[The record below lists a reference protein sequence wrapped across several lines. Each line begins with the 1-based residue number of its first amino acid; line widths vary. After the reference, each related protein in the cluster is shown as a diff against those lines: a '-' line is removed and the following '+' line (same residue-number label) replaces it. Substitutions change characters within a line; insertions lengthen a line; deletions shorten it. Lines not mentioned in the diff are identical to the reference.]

1 MKLSLL
7 RSLIFQELWEL
18 DTISD
23 MRNSEVA
30 KILYEISA
38 LLELKGENKYKVAA
52 YAEAARRIENLP
64 DDIEKLF
71 KEKRLH
77 EIRGV
82 GESISQKITEYLTT
96 GKVTYLEELRKE
108 VPPELLELEKI
119 PGVGPKLA
127 YRLYKELGIK
137 DIDSLEKA
145 AKEGRIRLLP
155 RLGERVEQ
163 NILEGI
169 RQVREK
175 SERIPLGVAL
185 PIIEEILSFLSNNP
199 YITKITPA
207 GSVRRRKET
216 IGDID
221 ILITTKDME
230 KVNEYLKK
238 LPILRDIIASGP
250 TKTSINV
257 EPGIQVDF
265 RIVEDKCFGAALQY
279 FTGSKAHNIK
289 LRELALKKGFK
300 INEYGIFRIEDNVRL
315 GGEREEDIYEILEL
329 QFIPPELREDQGEIE
344 IASVGKLPNLLEE
357 KDILGD
363 LHSHTNW
370 SDGANTLEEMVDTAY
385 KLGYKY
391 LVISDHSQA
400 LGVAGG
406 LTPEQIEK
414 QRKEIYELS
423 KKYKDFKI
431 IHGIEANILSDG
443 SLDLPHEVL
452 EKFDLVIAGLH
463 SGFKQSK
470 EKITERLISAIKNP
484 WVDIIS
490 HPTGRL
496 INKRPAYEVDL
507 DAILKAAKETGTV
520 LEINA
525 QPDRLDLCDLDARR
539 AKEKYGIIFSIG
551 TDAHDIKSFSL
562 IRYGVYVARR
572 AWLEKKDVLNTYS
585 WEEIKKRLKRYK
597 RNT

>member
-1 MKLSLL
+1 
-7 RSLIFQELWEL
+7 
-18 DTISD
+18 
-23 MRNSEVA
+23 MRNLEVA
-30 KILYEISA
+30 KILYEISS
-38 LLELKGENKYKVAA
+38 LLELKGDNKYKVAA
-52 YAEAARRIENLP
+52 YMEAARRIENLSE
-64 DDIEKLF
+64 DIEKLF

-77 EIRGV
+77 EIKGV
-82 GESISQKITEYLTT
+82 GESISQKIAEYFTT
-96 GKVTYLEELRKE
+96 GKITYLEELRKE
-108 VPPELLELEKI
+108 IPPELLELEKI
-119 PGVGPKLA
+119 PGVGPKFA

-145 AKEGRIRLLP
+145 AREGRIRLLP
-155 RLGERVEQ
+155 RLGEKIEQ

-169 RQVREK
+169 KQIKEK
-175 SERIPLGVAL
+175 SERIPLGTAL
-185 PIIEEILSFLSNNP
+185 PIIEEILSFLSDNTSIKN
-199 YITKITPA
+199 ITPA

-221 ILITTKDME
+221 ILITTQDIE
-230 KVNEYLKK
+230 RVNESLKN
-238 LPILRDIIASGP
+238 LPLLKDIISSGP
-250 TKTSINV
+250 TKTSITV

-265 RIVEDKCFGAALQY
+265 RVVEEKCFGAALQY

-289 LRELALKKGFK
+289 LRELALKRGIK
-300 INEYGIFRIEDNVRL
+300 INEYGIFRIEENKRL
-315 GGEREEDIYEILEL
+315 GGEKEEDIYEILGL

-344 IASVGKLPNLLEE
+344 LATLNKLPNLVEE

-363 LHSHTNW
+363 LHSHTTW
-370 SDGANTLEEMVDTAY
+370 SDGANSLEEMVDSAY
-385 KLGYKY
+385 KFGYKY

-406 LTPEQIEK
+406 LTPEKIEK
-414 QRKEIYELS
+414 QREKIFDLN

-431 IHGIEANILSDG
+431 IHSIEANILSDG
-443 SLDLPHEVL
+443 SIDLPNTIL

-507 DAILKAAKETGTV
+507 EAILQVSKETGTI

-525 QPDRLDLCDLDARR
+525 QPDRLDLCDLDSKK
-539 AKEKYGIIFSIG
+539 AKEKYGLLFSIG
-551 TDAHDIKSFSL
+551 TDAHDIRSFSL
-562 IRYGVYVARR
+562 VRYGVYVARR
-572 AWLEKKDVLNTYS
+572 AWLKKEDILNTYP
-585 WEEIKKRLKRYK
+585 WEEIKKKLKRNRK
-597 RNT
+597 NI

>member
-1 MKLSLL
+1 
-7 RSLIFQELWEL
+7 
-18 DTISD
+18 
-23 MRNSEVA
+23 MRNLEVA

-52 YAEAARRIENLP
+52 YAEAARRIENLSE
-64 DDIEKLF
+64 DIEKLF
-71 KEKRLH
+71 KERRLN
-77 EIRGV
+77 EIKGV
-82 GESISQKITEYLTT
+82 GESISQKISEYLTT

-119 PGVGPKLA
+119 PGIGPKLA
-127 YRLYKELGIK
+127 YRLYQELGIK

-145 AKEGRIRLLP
+145 AREGRIRLLP
-155 RLGERVEQ
+155 RLGEKVEQ

-169 RQVREK
+169 KQLRSK
-175 SERIPLGVAL
+175 SERIPLGIAL

-199 YITKITPA
+199 YIKNITPA

-221 ILITTKDME
+221 ILITTQDIE
-230 KVNEYLKK
+230 KVNESLRK
-238 LPILRDIIASGP
+238 LPILKDIIASGP

-265 RIVEDKCFGAALQY
+265 RVVEDKCFGAALQY

-289 LRELALKKGFK
+289 LRELALKKGLK
-300 INEYGIFRIEDNVRL
+300 INEYGVFRLEDNLRL
-315 GGEREEDIYEILEL
+315 GGEKEEDIYEILGL

-344 IASVGKLPNLLEE
+344 LASIGKLPNLIEE

-370 SDGANTLEEMVDTAY
+370 SDGANTLEEMVDFAY
-385 KLGYKY
+385 RLGYKY

-406 LTPEQIEK
+406 LTPEKIEK
-414 QRKEIYELS
+414 QREKIYELN
-423 KKYKDFKI
+423 KKYRDFKI
-431 IHGIEANILSDG
+431 IHSIEANILSDG
-443 SLDLPHEVL
+443 SLDLPQQIL

-507 DAILKAAKETGTV
+507 DAILHASKETGTI

-525 QPDRLDLCDLDARR
+525 QPDRLDLCDIDAKR
-539 AKEKYGIIFSIG
+539 AKEKYGLLFSIG

-562 IRYGVYVARR
+562 IRYGIYVARR
-572 AWLEKKDVLNTYS
+572 AWLQKEDILNTFP
-585 WEEIKKRLKRYK
+585 WEEIRKKIK
-597 RNT
+597 RNRENI

>member
-1 MKLSLL
+1 
-7 RSLIFQELWEL
+7 
-18 DTISD
+18 
-23 MRNSEVA
+23 MRNLEVA
-30 KILYEISA
+30 KILYEISS
-38 LLELKGENKYKVAA
+38 LLELKGENRYKVAA
-52 YAEAARRIENLP
+52 YMEAARRIENLSE
-64 DDIEKLF
+64 DIEKLF

-77 EIRGV
+77 EIKGV
-82 GESISQKITEYLTT
+82 GESISQKIAEYLTT
-96 GKVTYLEELRKE
+96 GKITYLEELKKE
-108 VPPELLELEKI
+108 IPPELLELERI

-145 AKEGRIRLLP
+145 AREGRIRLLP
-155 RLGERVEQ
+155 RLGEKIEQ

-169 RQVREK
+169 KQIKEK
-175 SERIPLGVAL
+175 SERIPLGIAL
-185 PIIEEILSFLSNNP
+185 PIIEEILSFLSDNK
-199 YITKITPA
+199 YIKNITPA

-221 ILITTKDME
+221 ILITTQDIE
-230 KVNEYLKK
+230 KVNESLKK
-238 LPILRDIIASGP
+238 LPILKDTIASGP
-250 TKTSINV
+250 TKTSIIV

-265 RIVEDKCFGAALQY
+265 RVVEEKCFGAALQY

-289 LRELALKKGFK
+289 LRELALKKGLK
-300 INEYGIFRIEDNVRL
+300 INEYGVFRIEDNKRL
-315 GGEREEDIYEILEL
+315 GGEKEEDIYEILGL
-329 QFIPPELREDQGEIE
+329 QFIPPELREDQGEVE
-344 IASVGKLPNLLEE
+344 LASINKLPNLVEE

-370 SDGANTLEEMVDTAY
+370 SDGANSLEEMVNFAY

-406 LTPEQIEK
+406 LTPERIEK
-414 QRKEIYELS
+414 QREKIFELN

-431 IHGIEANILSDG
+431 IHSIEANILSDG
-443 SLDLPHEVL
+443 SIDLPNSIL

-507 DAILKAAKETGTV
+507 EAILQVSKETGTI

-525 QPDRLDLCDLDARR
+525 QPDRLDLCDLDTKR
-539 AKEKYGIIFSIG
+539 AKEKYGLLFSIG
-551 TDAHDIKSFSL
+551 TDAHDIRSFSL

-572 AWLEKKDVLNTYS
+572 AWLKKEDILNTYP
-585 WEEIKKRLKRYK
+585 WEEIKKRLKRNRK
-597 RNT
+597 NT

>member
-1 MKLSLL
+1 
-7 RSLIFQELWEL
+7 
-18 DTISD
+18 
-23 MRNSEVA
+23 MRNLEVA

-52 YAEAARRIENLP
+52 YAEAARRIENLSE
-64 DDIEKLF
+64 DIEKLF
-71 KEKRLH
+71 KERRLH
-77 EIRGV
+77 EIKGV
-82 GESISQKITEYLTT
+82 GESISQKIAEYLTN
-96 GKVTYLEELRKE
+96 GRVLYLEELRKE
-108 VPPELLELEKI
+108 VPSELLELEKI

-127 YRLYKELGIK
+127 YRLYQELGIK

-155 RLGERVEQ
+155 RLGEKVEQ

-169 RQVREK
+169 KQIREK
-175 SERIPLGVAL
+175 SERIPLGIAL
-185 PIIEEILSFLSNNP
+185 PIIEEILSFLSDNP
-199 YITKITPA
+199 YIKNITPA

-221 ILITTKDME
+221 ILITTKNIE
-230 KVNEYLKK
+230 KVNESLKK
-238 LPILRDIIASGP
+238 LPILKDIIASGP

-265 RIVEDKCFGAALQY
+265 RVVEDKSFGSALQY

-289 LRELALKKGFK
+289 LRELALRKGLK
-300 INEYGIFRIEDNVRL
+300 INEYGIFRIEDNIRL
-315 GGEREEDIYEILEL
+315 GGEREEDIYEILGL
-329 QFIPPELREDQGEIE
+329 QFIPPELREDQGEVE
-344 IASVGKLPNLLEE
+344 IASLGKLPQLIEE

-370 SDGANTLEEMVDTAY
+370 SDGMNSLEEMVDFAY
-385 KLGYKY
+385 KLRYKY

-406 LTPEQIEK
+406 LTPERIEK
-414 QRKEIYELS
+414 QREKIFELN
-423 KKYKDFKI
+423 KKYKNFKI
-431 IHGIEANILSDG
+431 IHSIEANILSDG
-443 SLDLPHEVL
+443 SLDLPDYIL

-507 DAILKAAKETGTV
+507 EAILHASKETGTI

-525 QPDRLDLCDLDARR
+525 QPDRLDLCDIDAKR
-539 AKEKYGIIFSIG
+539 AKEKYGILFSIG
-551 TDAHDIKSFSL
+551 TDAHDIRSFSL

-572 AWLEKKDVLNTYS
+572 AWLQREDLLNSFT
-585 WEEIKKRLKRYK
+585 WEELKKKLKRNK
-597 RNT
+597 RDI

>member
-1 MKLSLL
+1 
-7 RSLIFQELWEL
+7 
-18 DTISD
+18 
-23 MRNSEVA
+23 MRNLEVA
-30 KILYEISA
+30 KVLYEISA

-52 YAEAARRIENLP
+52 YAEAARRIENLTE
-64 DDIEKLF
+64 DIEKLF

-77 EIRGV
+77 EIKGV
-82 GESISQKITEYLTT
+82 GESIAQKISEYLSS
-96 GKVTYLEELRKE
+96 GKITYLEELRKE
-108 VPPELLELEKI
+108 IPPELLELEKV

-127 YRLYKELGIK
+127 YRLYQELGIK

-155 RLGERVEQ
+155 RLGEKVEQ

-169 RQVREK
+169 KQIREK
-175 SERIPLGVAL
+175 SERILLGVAL
-185 PIIEEILSFLSNNP
+185 PIIEEILSFLSDNP
-199 YITKITPA
+199 YIKNITPA
-207 GSVRRRKET
+207 GSVRRKKET

-221 ILITTKDME
+221 ILITTQDID
-230 KVNEYLKK
+230 KVNESLKK
-238 LPILRDIIASGP
+238 LPILRNIIASGP

-265 RIVEDKCFGAALQY
+265 RVVEEKCFGSALQY

-289 LRELALKKGFK
+289 LRELALKKGLK
-300 INEYGIFRIEDNVRL
+300 INEYGVFRIEDNKKI
-315 GGEREEDIYEILEL
+315 GGEKEEDIYEILGL

-344 IASVGKLPNLLEE
+344 GASLGKLPKLIDET
-357 KDILGD
+357 DILGD

-370 SDGANTLEEMVDTAY
+370 SDGANTLEEMVYYAY
-385 KLGYKY
+385 KSGYKY

-406 LTPEQIEK
+406 LTPEKIEK
-414 QRKEIYELS
+414 QRKEIYELN

-431 IHGIEANILSDG
+431 IHSIEANILSDG
-443 SLDLPHEVL
+443 SLDLPEEVL
-452 EKFDLVIAGLH
+452 ERFDLVIAGLH

-470 EKITERLISAIKNP
+470 EKITERLISAIRNP

-496 INKRPAYEVDL
+496 INKRPSYEVDL
-507 DAILKAAKETGTV
+507 DAILQTAKETGTI

-572 AWLEKKDVLNTYS
+572 AWLEKEDVLNTYP
-585 WEEIKKRLKRYK
+585 WEEIKKRLKRY
-597 RNT
+597 RNEDKK

>member
-1 MKLSLL
+1 
-7 RSLIFQELWEL
+7 
-18 DTISD
+18 
-23 MRNSEVA
+23 MRNLEVA

-52 YAEAARRIENLP
+52 YAEAGRRIENLSE
-64 DDIEKLF
+64 DIEKLF

-77 EIRGV
+77 EIKGV
-82 GESISQKITEYLTT
+82 GESISQKIAEYLTT

-108 VPPELLELEKI
+108 IPPELLELEKI

-127 YRLYKELGIK
+127 YRLYQELGIK

-145 AKEGRIRLLP
+145 AREGRIRLLP
-155 RLGERVEQ
+155 RLGEKVEQ

-169 RQVREK
+169 KQVREK

-221 ILITTKDME
+221 ILITTKDIE
-230 KVNEYLKK
+230 KVNESLKK

-265 RIVEDKCFGAALQY
+265 RVVEDKCFGAALQY

-289 LRELALKKGFK
+289 LRELALKKGLK
-300 INEYGIFRIEDNVRL
+300 INEYGVFQEDNTRL

-370 SDGANTLEEMVDTAY
+370 SDGANTLEEMVDSAY

-406 LTPEQIEK
+406 LTPERIEK

-443 SLDLPHEVL
+443 SLDLPNEVL

-496 INKRPAYEVDL
+496 INKRPSYEVDL
-507 DAILKAAKETGTV
+507 DAILESAKETGTV

-539 AKEKYGIIFSIG
+539 TKEKYGILLSIG
-551 TDAHDIKSFSL
+551 TDAHDIRSFSL

-572 AWLEKKDVLNTYS
+572 AWLEKKDVLNTYP
-585 WEEIKKRLKRYK
+585 WEEIKKRLKRCR

>member
-1 MKLSLL
+1 
-7 RSLIFQELWEL
+7 
-18 DTISD
+18 
-23 MRNSEVA
+23 MRNLEVA

-52 YAEAARRIENLP
+52 YAEAARRIENLSE
-64 DDIEKLF
+64 DIEKLF
-71 KEKRLH
+71 KERRLN
-77 EIRGV
+77 EIKGV
-82 GESISQKITEYLTT
+82 GEGISQKISEYLTT

-119 PGVGPKLA
+119 PGIGPKLA
-127 YRLYKELGIK
+127 YRLYQELGIK

-145 AKEGRIRLLP
+145 AREGRIRLLP
-155 RLGERVEQ
+155 RLGEKVEQ

-169 RQVREK
+169 KQLRSK
-175 SERIPLGVAL
+175 SERIPLGIAL

-199 YITKITPA
+199 YIKNITPA

-221 ILITTKDME
+221 ILITTQDIE
-230 KVNEYLKK
+230 KVNESLRK
-238 LPILRDIIASGP
+238 LPILKDIIASGP

-265 RIVEDKCFGAALQY
+265 RVVEDKCFGAALQY

-289 LRELALKKGFK
+289 LRELALKKGLK
-300 INEYGIFRIEDNVRL
+300 INEYGVFRLEDNLRL
-315 GGEREEDIYEILEL
+315 GGQKEEDIYEILGL
-329 QFIPPELREDQGEIE
+329 QFIPPELREDQGEVE
-344 IASVGKLPNLLEE
+344 LASIGKLPNLIEE

-370 SDGANTLEEMVDTAY
+370 SDGANTLEEMVDFAY
-385 KLGYKY
+385 RLGYKY

-406 LTPEQIEK
+406 LTPEKIEK
-414 QRKEIYELS
+414 QREKIYELN
-423 KKYKDFKI
+423 KKYRDFKI
-431 IHGIEANILSDG
+431 IHSIEANILSDG
-443 SLDLPHEVL
+443 SLDLPQQIL

-507 DAILKAAKETGTV
+507 DAILHVSKETGTI

-525 QPDRLDLCDLDARR
+525 QPDRLDLCDIDAKR
-539 AKEKYGIIFSIG
+539 AKEKYGLLFSIG

-572 AWLEKKDVLNTYS
+572 AWLQKEDILNTLP
-585 WEEIKKRLKRYK
+585 WEEIRKKIK
-597 RNT
+597 RNKKNI

>member
-1 MKLSLL
+1 
-7 RSLIFQELWEL
+7 
-18 DTISD
+18 
-23 MRNSEVA
+23 MRNLEVA
-30 KILYEISA
+30 KILYEISS

-52 YAEAARRIENLP
+52 YMEAARRIENLAE
-64 DDIEKLF
+64 DIEKLF
-71 KEKRLH
+71 REKRLH
-77 EIRGV
+77 EIKGV
-82 GESISQKITEYLTT
+82 GESISQKIAEYFTK
-96 GKVTYLEELRKE
+96 GKITYLEELRKKI
-108 VPPELLELEKI
+108 PPELLELEKI

-155 RLGERVEQ
+155 RLGEKIEQ

-169 RQVREK
+169 KQIKEK
-175 SERIPLGVAL
+175 SERIPLGIAL
-185 PIIEEILSFLSNNP
+185 PIIEEILSFLSDNTSIKN
-199 YITKITPA
+199 ITPA

-221 ILITTKDME
+221 ILITTQDIE
-230 KVNEYLKK
+230 RVNESLKK
-238 LPILRDIIASGP
+238 LPLLKDIIASGP
-250 TKTSINV
+250 TKTSITV

-265 RIVEDKCFGAALQY
+265 RVVEEKCFGAALQY

-289 LRELALKKGFK
+289 LRELALKRGLK
-300 INEYGIFRIEDNVRL
+300 INEYGIFRIEDNKRL
-315 GGEREEDIYEILEL
+315 GGEKEEDIYEILGL

-344 IASVGKLPNLLEE
+344 LASLNKLPSLVEE

-363 LHSHTNW
+363 LHSHTTW
-370 SDGANTLEEMVDTAY
+370 SDGANSLEEMVDSAY
-385 KLGYKY
+385 KFGYKY

-406 LTPEQIEK
+406 LTPEKIEK
-414 QRKEIYELS
+414 QREKIFDLN

-431 IHGIEANILSDG
+431 IHSIEANILSDG
-443 SLDLPHEVL
+443 SIDLPNTIL

-507 DAILKAAKETGTV
+507 EAILQVSKETGTI

-525 QPDRLDLCDLDARR
+525 QPDRLDLCDLDSKK
-539 AKEKYGIIFSIG
+539 AKEKYGLLFSIG
-551 TDAHDIKSFSL
+551 TDAHDIRSFSL

-572 AWLEKKDVLNTYS
+572 AWLKKEDILNTYP
-585 WEEIKKRLKRYK
+585 WEEIKKKLKRNRK
-597 RNT
+597 NI

>member
-1 MKLSLL
+1 
-7 RSLIFQELWEL
+7 
-18 DTISD
+18 
-23 MRNSEVA
+23 MRNLEVA
-30 KILYEISA
+30 KILYEISS
-38 LLELKGENKYKVAA
+38 LLELKGDNKYKVAA
-52 YAEAARRIENLP
+52 YMEAARRIENLSE
-64 DDIEKLF
+64 DIEKLF

-77 EIRGV
+77 EIKGV
-82 GESISQKITEYLTT
+82 GESISQKIAEYFTT
-96 GKVTYLEELRKE
+96 GKITYLEELRKE
-108 VPPELLELEKI
+108 IPPELLELEKI

-145 AKEGRIRLLP
+145 AREGRIRLLP
-155 RLGERVEQ
+155 RLGEKIEQ

-169 RQVREK
+169 KQIKEK
-175 SERIPLGVAL
+175 SERIPLGTAL
-185 PIIEEILSFLSNNP
+185 PIIEEILSFLSDNTSIKN
-199 YITKITPA
+199 ITPA

-221 ILITTKDME
+221 ILITTEDIE
-230 KVNEYLKK
+230 RVNESLKN
-238 LPILRDIIASGP
+238 LPLLKDIISSGP
-250 TKTSINV
+250 TKTSITV

-265 RIVEDKCFGAALQY
+265 RVVEEKCFGAALQY

-289 LRELALKKGFK
+289 LRELALKRGLK
-300 INEYGIFRIEDNVRL
+300 INEYGIFRIEENKRL
-315 GGEREEDIYEILEL
+315 GGEKEEDIYEILGL

-344 IASVGKLPNLLEE
+344 LASLNKLPNLVEE

-370 SDGANTLEEMVDTAY
+370 SDGANSLEEMVDSAY
-385 KLGYKY
+385 KFGYKY

-406 LTPEQIEK
+406 LTPEKIEK
-414 QRKEIYELS
+414 QREKIFDLN

-431 IHGIEANILSDG
+431 IHSIEANILSDG
-443 SLDLPHEVL
+443 SIDLPNTIL

-507 DAILKAAKETGTV
+507 EAILQVSKETGTI

-525 QPDRLDLCDLDARR
+525 QPDRLDLCDLDSKK
-539 AKEKYGIIFSIG
+539 AKEKYGLLFSIG
-551 TDAHDIKSFSL
+551 TDAHDIRSFSL
-562 IRYGVYVARR
+562 VRYGVYVARR
-572 AWLEKKDVLNTYS
+572 AWLKKEDILNTYP
-585 WEEIKKRLKRYK
+585 WEEIKKKLKRNRK
-597 RNT
+597 NI

>member
-1 MKLSLL
+1 
-7 RSLIFQELWEL
+7 
-18 DTISD
+18 
-23 MRNSEVA
+23 MRNLEVA

-52 YAEAARRIENLP
+52 YAEAARRIENLSE
-64 DDIEKLF
+64 DIEKLF
-71 KEKRLH
+71 KERKLH
-77 EIRGV
+77 EIKGV
-82 GESISQKITEYLTT
+82 GESISQKIAEYLTT
-96 GKVTYLEELRKE
+96 GKVKYLEELRKE
-108 VPPELLELEKI
+108 IPPELLELEKI

-127 YRLYKELGIK
+127 YRLYQELGIK

-155 RLGERVEQ
+155 RLGEKVEQ

-169 RQVREK
+169 KQIREK

-185 PIIEEILSFLSNNP
+185 PIIEEILSFLSDNP
-199 YITKITPA
+199 YIKNITPA

-221 ILITTKDME
+221 ILITTQDIE
-230 KVNEYLKK
+230 KVNESLKK
-238 LPILRDIIASGP
+238 LPILKAIIASGP

-265 RIVEDKCFGAALQY
+265 RVVEDKCFGAALQY

-289 LRELALKKGFK
+289 LRELALKKGLK
-300 INEYGIFRIEDNVRL
+300 INEYGIFRIEDNTRL
-315 GGEREEDIYEILEL
+315 GGEKEEDIYEILGL
-329 QFIPPELREDQGEIE
+329 QFIPPELREDQGEVE
-344 IASVGKLPNLLEE
+344 IASLGKLPNLIEE
-357 KDILGD
+357 KDLLGD

-370 SDGANTLEEMVDTAY
+370 SDGANTLEEMVDFAY

-406 LTPEQIEK
+406 LTPERIEK
-414 QRKEIYELS
+414 QREKIYELN
-423 KKYKDFKI
+423 KKYNNFKI
-431 IHGIEANILSDG
+431 IHSIEANILSDG
-443 SLDLPHEVL
+443 SLDLPDHIL
-452 EKFDLVIAGLH
+452 QKFDLVIAGLH

-470 EKITERLISAIKNP
+470 EKITERLISAIRNP

-507 DAILKAAKETGTV
+507 EAILQVSKETGTI

-525 QPDRLDLCDLDARR
+525 QPDRLDLCDIDAKR
-539 AKEKYGIIFSIG
+539 AKEKYGILFSIG
-551 TDAHDIKSFSL
+551 TDAHDIRSFSL
-562 IRYGVYVARR
+562 LRYGVYVARR
-572 AWLEKKDVLNTYS
+572 AWLQKEDILNS
-585 WEEIKKRLKRYK
+585 FPWEELKKRLKRNRK
-597 RNT
+597 NI